1 MLDAELVQAA
11 IKSPPPRGI
20 YLYFQ
25 ESDDEEVGEVVHAG
39 GVGGGG
45 PGAGAKGEGGHTA
58 MVADILKEK
67 EKAEERAKEA
77 DAEAKGRG
85 DGQVWYLCQ
94 VCLVWRGFPTQRCR
108 RPR

>member
-1 MLDAELVQAA
+1 MHLH
-11 IKSPPPRGI
+11 
-20 YLYFQ
+20 FQ
-25 ESDDEEVGEVVHAG
+25 ESDDEEVGEAVHAG

-85 DGQVWYLCQ
+85 DGQVWYCCQ
-94 VCLVWRGFPTQRCR
+94 VYLVRFVLLEL
-108 RPR
+108 